1 MNFKRNLLSEA
12 VRYGIAAG
20 AVGLIS
26 LAAAPAFAQDDTEEE
41 AQSLERIEV
50 TGSRIKRADVEGALP
65 VTVIDRQDLELSGDN
80 SVADFLRNTT
90 FNSFGSFRPQSGSSA
105 QSVATLS
112 LRGLGSGSHPD
123 PRRRSSSAGRA
134 EHRPGPGPQRPAVGV
149 GRAYRNPV

>member
-50 TGSRIKRADVEGALP
+50 TGSRIKRADAEGAVP
-65 VTVIDRQDLELSGDN
+65 VTVIDRQHLELSGDN

-105 QSVATLS
+105 QSVRADQS
-112 LRGLGSGSHPD
+112 CAAWA
-123 PRRRSSSAGRA
+123 RRRSLILIDGRRLPPIA
-134 EHRPGPGPQRPAVGV
+134 PQVPD
-149 GRAYRNPV
+149 RART